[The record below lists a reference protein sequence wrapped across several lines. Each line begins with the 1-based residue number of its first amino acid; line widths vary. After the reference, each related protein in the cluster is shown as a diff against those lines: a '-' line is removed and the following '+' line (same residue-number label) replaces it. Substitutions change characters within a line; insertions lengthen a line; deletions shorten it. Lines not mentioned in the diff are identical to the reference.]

1 MINVETSIII
11 NRPIEEVFAFLT
23 DARNSPQWDSGLV
36 DIRQTPQSPV
46 GVGTRITEVRK
57 FLGRKMET
65 TSEVVEYEPSTKY
78 IRKGTGGPFPVTG
91 SFTFEPMAEG
101 TKVIWTFEMKPGGF
115 FALAEPLVARSLK
128 RGLEGSLGKV
138 KDLLESR
145 AVGISS

>member
-1 MINVETSIII
+1 MINVETSIMI
-11 NRPIEEVFAFLT
+11 NRPIEEVFTFLT
-23 DARNSPQWDSGLV
+23 DARNIPQWDSGLV

-78 IRKGTGGPFPVTG
+78 TRKGGGPFPITG
-91 SFTFEPMAEG
+91 SFTFEPTTEG
-101 TKVIWTFEMKPGGF
+101 TKVIWTFKMQPGGF
-115 FALAEPLVARSLK
+115 FALAEPLVTRSL
-128 RGLEGSLGKV
+128 RRQLEAGLGDV

-145 AVGISS
+145 VAAATL

>member
-1 MINVETSIII
+1 MINVEVSIII

-23 DARNSPQWDSGLV
+23 DARNSSQWSSGLV

-78 IRKGTGGPFPVTG
+78 TRKGTGGPFPITG
-91 SFTFEPMAEG
+91 SLIFEPTAEG
-101 TKVIWTFEMKPGGF
+101 TRVIWTFKMQPGGF
-115 FALAEPLVARSLK
+115 FALAEPLVTRSL
-128 RGLEGSLGKV
+128 RRQLEAGLGDV

-145 AVGISS
+145 EAAVTS